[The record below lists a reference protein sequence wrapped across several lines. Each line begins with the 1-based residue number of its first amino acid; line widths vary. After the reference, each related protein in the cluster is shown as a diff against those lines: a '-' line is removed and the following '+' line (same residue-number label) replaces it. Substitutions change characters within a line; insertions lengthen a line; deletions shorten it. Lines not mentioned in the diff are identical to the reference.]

1 MSASALNMYEWID
14 TFHDSMA
21 AQLEEIHPSAQCIC
35 HEYFGEMHMAIE
47 VGDMAEFARL
57 VKLTQDKIADELEW
71 EQDKLRSAADPHYV
85 PRCMRRG

>member
-1 MSASALNMYEWID
+1 MSANMHEWID

-35 HEYFGEMHMAIE
+35 HEYFGEMHMAIDA
-47 VGDMAEFARL
+47 GDMTEFARL
-57 VKLTQDKIADELEW
+57 LQDKIADELMW
-71 EQDKLRSAADPHYV
+71 EEDKLLSAADPSYV